1 MVVVETLE
9 ALFNNCSE
17 VYSSSISIESN
28 ASAKVKF
35 GFGSPGD
42 NSVGILLIFTSWIS
56 LKNNPY
62 SSLQ

>member
-56 LKNNPY
+56 L
-62 SSLQ
+62 